1 MQIYDQTRF
10 DQRSNTT
17 TGFGPIPGCV
27 ASLVRDDDFD
37 SALRLHVATKLLSFG
52 GFGVIA
58 GTGVMDA
65 LIARNLGA
73 GDLPADAS
81 EALLQDGQNDTCH
94 SNCMMAVEKGE
105 GEYRHMLGYA
115 LSADGLWHEHS
126 WLVDSYGTII
136 ETTGTER
143 IAYVGD
149 DVSLVDDAA
158 IDLLNG
164 IPIERQT
171 AIDMEINA
179 YTIWRQ
185 LDILPRED
193 ARRRIKVAGDARITP
208 IARTAA

>member
-37 SALRLHVATKLLSFG
+37 SALRLHVAAKLLAFG

-65 LIARNLGA
+65 LIARNLEAGA
-73 GDLPADAS
+73 LPVDAS
-81 EALLQDGQNDTCH
+81 DALLKDDQNDICH
-94 SNCMMAVEKGE
+94 ANCMMAVEDDE

-126 WLVDSYGTII
+126 WLVDSCGTIV
-136 ETTGTER
+136 ETTGTRR

-149 DVSLVDDAA
+149 DVSLVDDGAL
-158 IDLLNG
+158 DLLNG
-164 IPIERQT
+164 EQLDRET
-171 AIDMEINA
+171 ALDMEINA
-179 YTIWRQ
+179 YAVWRP
-185 LDILPRED
+185 LDILPREE
-193 ARRRIKVAGDARITP
+193 ARGLIKIAGDARIAP
-208 IARTAA
+208 IARAAA